1 MHPGFTNLTYMT
13 DSGSHRLKR
22 KRIRTADDLPING
35 EERYVS
41 YGEFVPN
48 IPVFVKFRPRP
59 IQNLLS
65 ILLLLCWSK
74 VLLISNAREAP
85 EAHTPYSPFSA
96 SLQTFCLTVR
106 AYLNT

>member
-13 DSGSHRLKR
+13 DSGSQRLKR

-35 EERYVS
+35 EERYIS

-74 VLLISNAREAP
+74 VLLISNFVLPVSITRKRNEKTEKA
-85 EAHTPYSPFSA
+85 
-96 SLQTFCLTVR
+96 CK
-106 AYLNT
+106 

>member
-13 DSGSHRLKR
+13 DSGSQRLKI

-48 IPVFVKFRPRP
+48 IPG
-59 IQNLLS
+59 
-65 ILLLLCWSK
+65 LCS
-74 VLLISNAREAP
+74 
-85 EAHTPYSPFSA
+85 
-96 SLQTFCLTVR
+96 
-106 AYLNT
+106 

>member
-13 DSGSHRLKR
+13 DSWSQRLKR

-59 IQNLLS
+59 IQNHLS
-65 ILLLLCWSK
+65 ILLLLFWSK
-74 VLLISNAREAP
+74 VLLISNSVLPVSSTRKRKEKTEKA
-85 EAHTPYSPFSA
+85 
-96 SLQTFCLTVR
+96 CK
-106 AYLNT
+106 